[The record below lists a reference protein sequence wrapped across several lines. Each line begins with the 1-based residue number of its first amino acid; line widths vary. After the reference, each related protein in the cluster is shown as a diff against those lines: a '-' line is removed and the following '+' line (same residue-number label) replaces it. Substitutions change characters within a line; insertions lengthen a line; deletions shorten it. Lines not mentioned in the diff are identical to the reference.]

1 MVSNLMLTIHLTA
14 GSLLQRRCSSSGI
27 VIDVTVNVVA
37 VAAAAAAAVVA
48 VADADAVCL
57 PSTVCQ
63 VPSY

>member
-14 GSLLQRRCSSSGI
+14 GSLQQRRCSSSGI

-37 VAAAAAAAVVA
+37 VAAAAAVVA